1 MPTKDNKE
9 KRLTRQDIFKAWFRW
24 QWFIESCP
32 SWERLQASGFLYSIS
47 DALDKLYSDISE
59 KASAFMRHLVFY
71 NSQGNWGS
79 IIGGIVLA
87 MEEERANGAELS
99 DEAINGLKTGL
110 MGPLAGIGDTIDW
123 GTLVPLAVSIG
134 LPFAM
139 NGNSLGSIIPFL
151 LISCT
156 MLGESYFLFFRGYQ
170 YGQQSIASLLE
181 SGSINKLIYAAGIVG
196 MSVLGALTGSYV
208 NLSTQITIPI
218 AGGQALS
225 LQTDV
230 LDNILKGILPLGL
243 VLFCWQMMLRKKK
256 ITTIMLY
263 LLIIGIIGGSLYIF

>member
-1 MPTKDNKE
+1 MFA
-9 KRLTRQDIFKAWFRW
+9 I
-24 QWFIESCP
+24 
-32 SWERLQASGFLYSIS
+32 SG
-47 DALDKLYSDISE
+47 ALDKLYSDVKD
-59 KASAFMRHLVFY
+59 KAAAFKRHMVFY

-99 DEAINGLKTGL
+99 DEAINGMKTGL
-110 MGPLAGIGDTIDW
+110 MGPMAGIGDTMDW
-123 GTLVPLAVSIG
+123 GTLMPLAYSIG

-139 NGNSLGSIIPFL
+139 SGSPLGSILPML
-151 LISCT
+151 LVGWV
-156 MLGESYFLFFRGYQ
+156 MLGESYFLFFRGYK
-170 YGQQSIASLLE
+170 YGRQSIANLLE

-196 MSVLGALTGSYV
+196 MAVLGALTGSYV
-208 NLSTQITIPI
+208 NLSTQLAIPL
-218 AGGQALS
+218 AGGQELS
-225 LQTDV
+225 IQADV

-263 LLIIGIIGGSLYIF
+263 LLMIGLIGGSLYIF